1 MLELMTLALVAV
13 LALGSADTGFQ
24 QPTQGSTPATTTG
37 EEAPP
42 PPDDDARSHIV
53 DIG

>member
-1 MLELMTLALVAV
+1 MTELLILALTAA
-13 LALGSADTGFQ
+13 LAIGSAGTTNSNQ
-24 QPTQGSTPATTTG
+24 TNSPTQSSSSQET
-37 EEAPP
+37 PP